1 MKRRT
6 LLQAIG
12 LSPFAASQA
21 KLQHDEFTKVTS
33 NKIAHEIYH
42 DNAAQASVMANTP
55 IDYKRAYKWLGDN
68 PVFMAELRDIVSSE
82 LKDISRIDH
91 DLLLL
96 KAISP
101 AAKLYIQRQRNID
114 ARIHTIIHGDIVDS
128 SWKVLDHWMNFAR
141 KTLGI

>member
-21 KLQHDEFTKVTS
+21 KLQSDEITKMT
-33 NKIAHEIYH
+33 IAHEIYH
-42 DNAAQASVMANTP
+42 DNAAQAGIVPNQS

-68 PVFMAELRDIVSSE
+68 PVFMAELRDIISSE

-141 KTLGI
+141 KALGI